1 MAIDRLGSGIYVS
14 ASLRKKRCRLRRE
27 SVRVR
32 TPRHGS
38 FSVRNTSYCPFS
50 KKIPASWVG
59 YGQESGPRVV
69 GRLGSGL

>member
-14 ASLRKKRCRLRRE
+14 ASLRKNDAACVVSRL
-27 SVRVR
+27 
-32 TPRHGS
+32 GS
-38 FSVRNTSYCPFS
+38 GLRPFS